1 MSEADDDLLM
11 REINAFADQ
20 AEKHKFSHGDME
32 AIAMTLKAHFT
43 DRSVDEIKE
52 KLENVF
58 SARDLNWMA

>member
-1 MSEADDDLLM
+1 MSKADDDLLM

-43 DRSVDEIKE
+43 DHSVDEIKE
-52 KLENVF
+52 KLKDVF
-58 SARDLNWMA
+58 GARDLSWVA